1 MKILYRYTEI
11 IIGSLYP
18 MEMCLFRHGGT
29 TEVQVRDSLKGGKC
43 ISVKFFPEKFR
54 LMLEY
59 YWDMEETQP
68 EFYEEAVSKYGKYL
82 DKEGITAG
90 FYQKRQSCCL
100 G

>member
-43 ISVKFFPEKFR
+43 ISVVFPGKIQAV
-54 LMLEY
+54 LEII
-59 YWDMEETQP
+59 
-68 EFYEEAVSKYGKYL
+68 
-82 DKEGITAG
+82 GIWKKHNLN
-90 FYQKRQSCCL
+90 FMKKL
-100 G
+100 